1 MENIIVSAVTAIIV
15 SIIYCK
21 IAAVHTFKVID
32 GYVKSLIEMAKE
44 SIRDT
49 RLYK

>member
-1 MENIIVSAVTAIIV
+1 MENIIVSAVTAMIV
-15 SIIYCK
+15 SIICCK
-21 IAAVHTFKVID
+21 ITAVHTFKVID